1 MSKAATLTKNFG
13 ALSVIQA
20 ANFFIPFI
28 TLPIIVRIIGPDKF
42 GVLNF
47 LLAVVTYFILLINY
61 GFDYTATRTIAQNR
75 DNQAIVNKTF
85 SKVLFVKIVLFLVSV
100 VLFALMVVFVPQLR
114 REWLVSVVCFTG
126 CISNVLMPNW
136 LFQGMEQL
144 QKASVFNLLAKLL
157 FSVVMVLMIRHK
169 QDYWLYALLTSL
181 SQIAVGI
188 ALFIYGKRKFTIQ
201 MEPVSWKEIRYS
213 LYEDRMVF
221 LSTLMINLY
230 TTSNIVIL
238 GFLKPDSE
246 VGIFTA
252 ASRIIGVILTLTLM
266 PLSQTLFPHIGKS
279 FAQNREEGIN
289 EVKKVFPVVTL
300 LSLFISVVLFI
311 TAPLAIHILFGHQF
325 DQAVSVLRI
334 LCLNPIFVSISNLL
348 GTQTLLNLKNDKA
361 FLIITAI
368 GSLACVMLNLA
379 LIPGYSY
386 YGTAIAWVLTEGLI
400 ALGMGL
406 MLYRAGISLIDRT
419 YFNFFYLKSVAGKL
433 VKGFRKKL
441 KLS

>member
-47 LLAVVTYFILLINY
+47 LVAVVTYFILLINY

-75 DNQAIVNKTF
+75 DDQAIVNKTF
-85 SKVLFVKIVLFLVSV
+85 SKVLWVKTVLFIVSV
-100 VLFALMVVFVPQLR
+100 ALFAIMMAFVPQLQ
-114 REWLVSVVCFTG
+114 REWLVSVLSFAG
-126 CISNVLMPNW
+126 CIANVLMPNW

-144 QKASVFNLLAKLL
+144 QKAAVFNLLAKLL
-157 FSVVMVLMIRHK
+157 FSVAMIVVIRQK
-169 QDYWLYALLTSL
+169 QDYWLYALLTSI
-181 SQIAVGI
+181 SQIAVGV
-188 ALFIYGKRKFTIQ
+188 ALFIYGMRKFHIRLVAT
-201 MEPVSWKEIRYS
+201 SWKEITGS

-238 GFLKPDSE
+238 GFMKPDSE

-252 ASRIIGVILTLTLM
+252 ASRVIGVIQTLTLM
-266 PLSQTLFPHIGKS
+266 PLSQTLYPHIGKS
-279 FAQNREEGIN
+279 FAQNREEGLT
-289 EVKKVFPVVTL
+289 EVKKVFPVVSL
-300 LSLFISVVLFI
+300 LALVIAVILFI
-311 TAPLAIHILFGHQF
+311 TAPLAIHILFGRQF
-325 DQAVSVLRI
+325 DPAIHVLRL
-334 LCLNPIFVSISNLL
+334 LCINPIFISISNLL

-361 FLIITAI
+361 FLVVTAI
-368 GSLACVMLNLA
+368 GSLACILLNLA
-379 LIPGYSY
+379 LIPRYSY

-400 ALGMGL
+400 ALGMGW
-406 MLYRAGISLIDRT
+406 MLRRSGISLFDKA
-419 YFNFFYLKSVAGKL
+419 YFNLFYLKTIARKL
-433 VKGFRKKL
+433 VKGFRQKL